1 MIRILTISIISIIL
15 AMAACGA
22 APAQPQ
28 PQHTPAE
35 PALRVVR
42 PLAPSAPVAFD
53 ALVADRYPSLAFYPE
68 PSLSLRT
75 ALARHDPPR
84 EVLAALGETM
94 APYRWPSPFDWDRQ
108 GFIDLHGPQP
118 GFVSRIA
125 GAPIAQTG
133 DRHDLGCAGGFLEG
147 VRLTLLPQL
156 AIDDLDRCERERE
169 VLGAPVACDREHA
182 YGWLALTN
190 VAALLTTD
198 QLPEGPR
205 LLEIGPRDQAGL
217 GRLAAS
223 GAMHLCAVS
232 HAAAKRGDAR
242 YHHHL
247 MIVLGTEDATNFEV
261 FDTTGARGVS
271 LAPMSRDRFF
281 RYTTTQL
288 AANAEFRYVGRSTR
302 LTCLPVAARAPIG
315 A

>member
-1 MIRILTISIISIIL
+1 MLTLTLMILIMI
-15 AMAACGA
+15 MAACGP

-28 PQHTPAE
+28 RASPDE
-35 PALRVVR
+35 PA
-42 PLAPSAPVAFD
+42 PLAPLAPLAPPAFD

-75 ALARHDPPR
+75 ALARHDPPL
-84 EVLAALGETM
+84 EILAALGETM

-108 GFIDLHGPQP
+108 GFIDLHGPRP
-118 GFVSRIA
+118 GFVTRIA

-156 AIDDLDRCERERE
+156 AIDDLDRCEPERE
-169 VLGAPVACDREHA
+169 VLGAPMVCDREHA
-182 YGWLALTN
+182 YGWLALAN
-190 VAALLTTD
+190 VAALLADD

-205 LLEIGPRDQAGL
+205 LLEIGPHDQAGL
-217 GRLAAS
+217 DRLSAPGR
-223 GAMHLCAVS
+223 MHLCAVS
-232 HAAAKRGDAR
+232 HAAAKHADAR

-247 MIVLGTEDATNFEV
+247 MIVLGTANATNFEV
-261 FDTTGARGVS
+261 FDTTGARGVT
-271 LAPMSRDRFF
+271 LARMSRERFF

-288 AANAEFRYVGRSTR
+288 AANLEFRYVSRSTR
-302 LTCLPVAARAPIG
+302 LTCLPVAPRAPVG

>member
-1 MIRILTISIISIIL
+1 MLSSMT
-15 AMAACGA
+15 ACEA

-28 PQHTPAE
+28 HSTPE
-35 PALRVVR
+35 PALVAH
-42 PLAPSAPVAFD
+42 PSTPSTPSTPSAPPAFD
-53 ALVADRYPSLAFYPE
+53 ALIADRYPSLAFYPE

-84 EVLAALGETM
+84 ELLAALAETM

-118 GFVSRIA
+118 GFVTRIA
-125 GAPIAQTG
+125 GAPIAQNG

-156 AIDDLDRCERERE
+156 AIDDLDRCEPARE
-169 VLGAPVACDREHA
+169 VLGAPAGCDREHA

-190 VAALLTTD
+190 VAALLSED

-205 LLEIGPRDQAGL
+205 LHEIGPRDQTGL
-217 GRLAAS
+217 DRLAAP

-232 HAAAKRGDAR
+232 HASASHGDAR

-247 MIVLGTEDATNFEV
+247 MIVLGTTDAASFEV
-261 FDTTGARGVS
+261 FDTTGARGVA
-271 LAPMSRDRFF
+271 LAPMSRDRFH

-288 AANAEFRYVGRSTR
+288 AANLEFRYVSRSTR
-302 LTCLPVAARAPIG
+302 LTCLPVAPRAPLG

>member
-1 MIRILTISIISIIL
+1 
-15 AMAACGA
+15 MAACGA

-35 PALRVVR
+35 PAPRVVR

-108 GFIDLHGPQP
+108 GFIDLHGPRP

-156 AIDDLDRCERERE
+156 AIDDLDRCEPERE

-190 VAALLTTD
+190 VAALLTAD
-198 QLPEGPR
+198 QLPEGAR

-217 GRLAAS
+217 DRLAAPR
-223 GAMHLCAVS
+223 AMHLCAVS
-232 HAAAKRGDAR
+232 HAAARHGDAR

-247 MIVLGTEDATNFEV
+247 MIVLGTENATSFEV

-288 AANAEFRYVGRSTR
+288 AANPEFRYVGRSTR
-302 LTCLPVAARAPIG
+302 LTCLPVAASAPIG